1 MNQNKELANAIG
13 QFSESLRIM
22 NGQFSKFQNYVEDK
36 FNKMEVEQT
45 DLKNRL
51 LNVEKVRMID
61 HSPSPISPLATLTQK
76 NTIDNRAQEDA
87 LAQNKA
93 LAATTLYS
101 QYSTRYRS
109 EKRTANQSNNGGQSV
124 VGQSQVENQRYLDD
138 DYI

>member
-1 MNQNKELANAIG
+1 
-13 QFSESLRIM
+13 
-22 NGQFSKFQNYVEDK
+22 
-36 FNKMEVEQT
+36 MEVEQT

-76 NTIDNRAQEDA
+76 NTIDNRAQEDT

-101 QYSTRYRS
+101 
-109 EKRTANQSNNGGQSV
+109 
-124 VGQSQVENQRYLDD
+124 
-138 DYI
+138 